1 MWFFRYRTCILVLF
15 RRSIFSVSV
24 LTLLLNFTQVPAN
37 RSCIQGPWKP
47 THPVCTVIDKLEP
60 DTVYIVE
67 LMTFNAGVGEVSL
80 ID

>member
-1 MWFFRYRTCILVLF
+1 MNLPPKFGITKIPRNI
-15 RRSIFSVSV
+15 
-24 LTLLLNFTQVPAN
+24 LNFVQVPAN

-80 ID
+80 IC